1 MARALVSAI
10 NDQLSPFI
18 TSEFTSIANVEG
30 EVQKLKRKFH
40 IIQALLND
48 AEKRQ
53 VKEEAM
59 KLWIDELKD
68 VSYQVDD
75 VLDEWNTAIIKEK
88 IEKQQDEKEKAETSA
103 GKKRKVTIS
112 IPNLFQHRDIAHKIK

>member
-53 VKEEAM
+53 VKEEAV

-88 IEKQQDEKEKAETSA
+88 IEKQQNDKEKAETSA
-103 GKKRKVTIS
+103 GKKRKVRPPIS
-112 IPNLFQHRDIAHKIK
+112 IPSLF